1 MRAEPRFLLRQLL
14 CVALLLAGCDAHGDS
29 PALSR
34 TRGQLQLGRQ
44 VPNVSEEEAIGA
56 VTKRISRRR
65 PEFRQLTRNDN
76 SDIVFKDEEATGAD
90 RLMTRRLS
98 ERLNRLAKLVES
110 EWGKD
115 VQLRVTDAWDEQ
127 GEHGAE
133 SAHYEGRAADL
144 TLSDLDATKL
154 GRLGYLAVHAG
165 FDWVYFEDRAHL
177 HVSVRR

>member
-1 MRAEPRFLLRQLL
+1 MRGEPRFLFQQLL
-14 CVALLLAGCDAHGDS
+14 SVTLFLAGCDAQGDT

-44 VPNVSEEEAIGA
+44 VPNVSEEDAIGA
-56 VTKRISRRR
+56 VTMRISRRR
-65 PEFRQLTRNDN
+65 SEFRRLMRNDS

-98 ERLNRLAKLVES
+98 QRLARLAQLVER

-115 VQLRVTDAWDEQ
+115 IQLRVTDAWDEQ
-127 GEHGAE
+127 GEHGPE

-154 GRLGYLAVHAG
+154 GRLGYLAVQAG

>member
-1 MRAEPRFLLRQLL
+1 MRAEPRLFLRQLL
-14 CVALLLAGCDAHGDS
+14 CVALVLGGCDAHGDT

-34 TRGQLQLGRQ
+34 TRGQLQRGRQ
-44 VPNVSEEEAIGA
+44 VPNISEEDAIGA

-90 RLMTRRLS
+90 RMMTRRLA
-98 ERLNRLAKLVES
+98 ERLNRLAKLVEA

-127 GEHGAE
+127 GEHGPE

-154 GRLGYLAVHAG
+154 GRLGYLAVQAG
-165 FDWVYFEDRAHL
+165 FDWVFFEDRAHL